1 MVSSFQIKTM
11 MKDKTREED
20 NEKLAGLHTMLI
32 LLPNSQFHFTDKLCM
47 VTLIFTN
54 KLCMVKT
61 TLTWFP
67 PFYANRRWEM
77 LYWKLW
83 VPQYQLVK
91 CSLLC
96 VLEKVAM
103 FAVQSFLYF
112 IVFFVSKHILCSSKE
127 KKKKHILCLG
137 ASTTRFLLSKL
148 ETEF

>member
-61 TLTWFP
+61 TLT
-67 PFYANRRWEM
+67 
-77 LYWKLW
+77 
-83 VPQYQLVK
+83 
-91 CSLLC
+91 
-96 VLEKVAM
+96 
-103 FAVQSFLYF
+103 
-112 IVFFVSKHILCSSKE
+112 
-127 KKKKHILCLG
+127 
-137 ASTTRFLLSKL
+137 
-148 ETEF
+148 